1 MSMKKTLAILLAAGI
16 TFGTVGCG
24 NSGYSDN
31 LASLLESA
39 AQETSDASEISNQ
52 SEETDSETVQESET
66 ESETESEKVN
76 PEVLGTVTENGYEN
90 SYFGFGFAVDSS
102 WEITDEEMQSEL
114 AESAQEAA
122 KDTKLAELGEGIEQ
136 VTLFEAFREDGK
148 SIKIILQREENV
160 GLYPE
165 GKVLEQG
172 KKEMEQ
178 NPEDLGFEELN
189 VEIETEQILG
199 QDKKVLYI
207 TGKVNDVSVEE
218 SECLFLRG
226 DYMLLI
232 VAGDFTGNSSKELLS
247 SLYSVN

>member
-24 NSGYSDN
+24 SSDN
-31 LASLLESA
+31 SDHIAAILESA
-39 AQETSDASEISNQ
+39 MQETTAASEISNQ
-52 SEETDSETVQESET
+52 PEETDFETVQESET
-66 ESETESEKVN
+66 ESETEKVN
-76 PEVLGTVTENGYEN
+76 PEILGTVTENGYEN
-90 SYFGFGFAVDSS
+90 SYFGFGFAVDSG
-102 WEITDEEMQSEL
+102 WEIADEEMQSEL

-178 NPEDLGFEELN
+178 NPKDLGFEELN